1 MGCRSPHTAEELG
14 LLLPAAGGEQDGG
27 PGNDH
32 CIETCGN
39 FLPVRRADRV
49 TCMPD
54 ATRLTHHMVFTRL
67 YTPTI
72 SPFPGHMGPLVAGV
86 VKPVVYSSAATS
98 CFPHQLKHSHQV
110 KRRTPLL
117 DVLSNVKSYISKL
130 LYFLNTL
137 KTVFSR
143 HLVIRRYQRMT

>member
-1 MGCRSPHTAEELG
+1 MGCRSPRTAEELG
-14 LLLPAAGGEQDGG
+14 LLLPAAGGELDGG

-86 VKPVVYSSAATS
+86 VKPVGLLIRWNLGLPTPVKTFTSGEEAHSAS
-98 CFPHQLKHSHQV
+98 GCVV
-110 KRRTPLL
+110 KC
-117 DVLSNVKSYISKL
+117 KIIHK
-130 LYFLNTL
+130 
-137 KTVFSR
+137 
-143 HLVIRRYQRMT
+143 